1 MLRVQNRLCIL
12 NTTKFYKGNEV
23 PILPRTGEGIGMIA
37 FICCLQCLQLYKQT
51 HKNGQIPTDFSQ
63 KRLIFTV
70 DALARKNSNIT
81 RRRQLLVDFMV
92 TTTTNLDE
100 SMALCSHIQVM
111 TRLLSKRIP
120 TTTSPLE
127 KLV

>member
-1 MLRVQNRLCIL
+1 
-12 NTTKFYKGNEV
+12 
-23 PILPRTGEGIGMIA
+23 MIV

-51 HKNGQIPTDFSQ
+51 YKNEQIPTDFSQ

-100 SMALCSHIQVM
+100 SMSLCSHIQVM

-120 TTTSPLE
+120 TTTSLLE